1 MGCCDD
7 PTEPKRIDRR
17 ALIRAEENYGQLMLE
32 LFTEDPEKIMYKQ
45 LHNANRYLTE
55 LAALN
60 AHYPSVRLAAIELLG
75 NDSQTVLKQI
85 IEKYPESNF
94 SQAAEKRL
102 QSLVIDQASLLSRL
116 FKS

>member
-17 ALIRAEENYGQLMLE
+17 ALIRAEENDGQLVLE
-32 LFTEDPEKIMYKQ
+32 LFTEDPEKVMLKQ
-45 LHNANRYLTE
+45 LNHATDYLTE

-60 AHYPSVRLAAIELLG
+60 AHYPSVRLAAIALLG
-75 NDSQTVLKQI
+75 NDSQALLKQI
-85 IEKYPESNF
+85 IEKHPESDF
-94 SQAAEKRL
+94 AHAAAKRL
-102 QSLVIDQASLLSRL
+102 QCLAIEQTGLIGRW

>member
-17 ALIRAEENYGQLMLE
+17 ALIRAEENYGQLVLE
-32 LFTEDPEKIMYKQ
+32 LFTEDPEKVMLKQ
-45 LHNANRYLTE
+45 FNATGYLTE

-75 NDSQTVLKQI
+75 NDSQALLKQI
-85 IEKYPESNF
+85 IEKHPESDF
-94 SQAAEKRL
+94 AQSAAKRL
-102 QSLVIDQASLLSRL
+102 QCLATEQTGLMARW

>member
-1 MGCCDD
+1 
-7 PTEPKRIDRR
+7 
-17 ALIRAEENYGQLMLE
+17 
-32 LFTEDPEKIMYKQ
+32 
-45 LHNANRYLTE
+45 
-55 LAALN
+55 
-60 AHYPSVRLAAIELLG
+60 VRLAAIELLG

>member
-17 ALIRAEENYGQLMLE
+17 ALIRAEENYGQLVLE
-32 LFTEDPEKIMYKQ
+32 LFTEDPEKVMLKQ
-45 LHNANRYLTE
+45 LNNATSYLTE

-75 NDSQTVLKQI
+75 NDSQVVLKQI
-85 IEKYPESNF
+85 IEKHPKSDF
-94 SQAAEKRL
+94 AQAATKRL
-102 QSLVIDQASLLSRL
+102 QCLATEQTGLISRW
-116 FKS
+116 FQS

>member
-17 ALIRAEENYGQLMLE
+17 SLIRAEENYGRLVLA
-32 LFTEDPEKIMYKQ
+32 LFTEDPEKVMLKQ
-45 LHNANRYLTE
+45 LNNASSYLIE

-60 AHYPSVRLAAIELLG
+60 AYYPAVRLAAIELLG
-75 NDSQTVLKQI
+75 NDSQAVLKQI
-85 IEKYPESNF
+85 IEKHPGSNF
-94 SQAAEKRL
+94 AQAAEKRL
-102 QSLVIDQASLLSRL
+102 KLLARQQTGLIGRL